1 MAQKHVRMD
10 YAGSGSHA
18 VVDRLLSAR
27 PGGAVGACTGDAGHL
42 GSRADDAVELGHDRL
57 VEMLVGDL

>member
-1 MAQKHVRMD
+1 MADRPSGAGEARELDVVR
-10 YAGSGSHA
+10 
-18 VVDRLLSAR
+18 
-27 PGGAVGACTGDAGHL
+27 L